1 MVYCCTSL
9 VAARCTLSL
18 SISILERGIWLK
30 DGMQATLSDVRR
42 LCVTKTIYVVKGCI
56 GSYDSYEWL
65 EKAFTS
71 KEKAEEYIKT
81 LENERREYCP
91 ELDQLHYDL
100 TLPVWADAGY
110 VCNDAKVDAMLSK
123 IEDKL
128 RKDHPSKT
136 RSEERRVGKE
146 WRTRW

>member
-1 MVYCCTSL
+1 MGR
-9 VAARCTLSL
+9 A
-18 SISILERGIWLK
+18 
-30 DGMQATLSDVRR
+30 
-42 LCVTKTIYVVKGCI
+42 

-71 KEKAEEYIKT
+71 KGKAEEYIKT

-110 VCNDAKVDAMLSK
+110 VCNDAKVDAMLSE

-128 RKDHPSKT
+128 RKNHPGKT
-136 RSEERRVGKE
+136 WDMDEQDAFYVLFEVRSEERRVGKE
-146 WRTRW
+146 CRAR